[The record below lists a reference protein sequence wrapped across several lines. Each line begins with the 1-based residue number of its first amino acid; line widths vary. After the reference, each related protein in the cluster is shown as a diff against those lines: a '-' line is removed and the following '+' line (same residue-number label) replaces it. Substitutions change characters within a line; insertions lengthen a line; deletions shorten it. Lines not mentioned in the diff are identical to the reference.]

1 MSTEEIIELDVELVT
16 HTKDLDISIDVDR
29 EQYDVTLVLSKT
41 DVDDITS
48 EEILIT
54 EQLELL
60 LDKHSLQIEFEEV
73 DEVDV
78 ANLVIGKFIKGVG
91 VPDGGN
97 AGDVLVKLSNDSYDT
112 KWVSGVYG
120 GDKNFCHLQGEA
132 SAIWVINHYLNKF
145 PAVTIFD
152 SAGEVVMGDIQ
163 YVDLNTVRIVFEDE
177 FAGKATLN

>member
-78 ANLVIGKFIKGVG
+78 AGIDANIHNGLCQKRENQLKQAAHQQAQ
-91 VPDGGN
+91 N
-97 AGDVLVKLSNDSYDT
+97 KL
-112 KWVSGVYG
+112 
-120 GDKNFCHLQGEA
+120 E
-132 SAIWVINHYLNKF
+132 NKF
-145 PAVTIFD
+145 SVWLK
-152 SAGEVVMGDIQ
+152 V
-163 YVDLNTVRIVFEDE
+163 L
-177 FAGKATLN
+177 K

>member
-1 MSTEEIIELDVELVT
+1 VSTEEIIELDVELVT

-112 KWVSGVYG
+112 K
-120 GDKNFCHLQGEA
+120 
-132 SAIWVINHYLNKF
+132 
-145 PAVTIFD
+145 
-152 SAGEVVMGDIQ
+152 
-163 YVDLNTVRIVFEDE
+163 
-177 FAGKATLN
+177 